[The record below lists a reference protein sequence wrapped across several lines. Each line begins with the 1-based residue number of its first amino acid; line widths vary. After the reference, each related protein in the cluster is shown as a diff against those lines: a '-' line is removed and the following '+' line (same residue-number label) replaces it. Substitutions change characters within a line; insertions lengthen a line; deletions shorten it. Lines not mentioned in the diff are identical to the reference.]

1 MIFGGVIVN
10 SDHDHAQ
17 DDDNNSGDQFEQT
30 RNFESQGS
38 RERNIQDPKFF
49 VFGLIKGTRLIY

>member
-1 MIFGGVIVN
+1 MN

-17 DDDNNSGDQFEQT
+17 DDDNNSGDQFEHT

-38 RERNIQDPKFF
+38 RERNIEDPKFF
-49 VFGLIKGTRLIY
+49 VFGLIKGNRLIY